1 MRVSVGY
8 VLCLLTA
15 ALGAAQ
21 AQDMKPPEE
30 NPVALYKGLGAWH
43 HPIAA
48 RNPEVQKY
56 FDQGLAMATG
66 PYINMGTEGDGD
78 LDSKAACRAVEA
90 GLKIPDTAPR
100 ERAYLEAA
108 ATRCPEYKP
117 DVYVAAMKSLAKR
130 YPDDLAAA
138 TFYAESLMVPVRWHW
153 YSHDGEPAA
162 GVLEAERVLE
172 QVLRRWPEHPG
183 ANHYYIHA
191 VESSPTPER
200 AVPSA
205 QRLMGV
211 VPWAGHMVHM
221 PAHIWLVLGEYEL
234 AASVN
239 ERAAQVD
246 REYFAQS
253 HVMGAYNM
261 YYVHN
266 LHFVTYARS
275 MQGHRTETVQA
286 AREMAEAILPAADRS
301 EERGVGNAGG

>member
-21 AQDMKPPEE
+21 AQDMKPPKE

-48 RNPEVQKY
+48 RNPEAQKY
-56 FDQGLAMATG
+56 FDQGLALLYGFNRYEALCSFRKAAELDPTAAIPWWGMAMATG

-90 GLKIPDTAPR
+90 GLKIPDSAPR

-130 YPDDLAAA
+130 YPDDLDAA

-153 YSHDGEPAA
+153 YSHFSP
-162 GVLEAERVLE
+162 
-172 QVLRRWPEHPG
+172 QVIPLCGPGLVKDTNWRAYFIGIRRSNTWSAIVNTALLAPMPRASEKMATMVNSGLRRKLRI
-183 ANHYYIHA
+183 A
-191 VESSPTPER
+191 
-200 AVPSA
+200 
-205 QRLMGV
+205 
-211 VPWAGHMVHM
+211 
-221 PAHIWLVLGEYEL
+221 
-234 AASVN
+234 
-239 ERAAQVD
+239 
-246 REYFAQS
+246 
-253 HVMGAYNM
+253 
-261 YYVHN
+261 
-266 LHFVTYARS
+266 
-275 MQGHRTETVQA
+275 
-286 AREMAEAILPAADRS
+286 
-301 EERGVGNAGG
+301 